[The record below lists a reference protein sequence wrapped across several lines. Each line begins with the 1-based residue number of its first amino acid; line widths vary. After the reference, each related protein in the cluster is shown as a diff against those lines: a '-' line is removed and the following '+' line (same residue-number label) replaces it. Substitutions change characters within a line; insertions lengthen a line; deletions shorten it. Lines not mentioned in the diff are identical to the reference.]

1 MKDITIL
8 ENFINDEELEEARQ
22 FIGEESLNLD
32 NKVYGENNPSINRQW
47 YFIEADNAYKKILI
61 DLRLQRDWDYGMEN
75 IIPSAKKYIMKIK
88 NRIDKCTNTNF
99 KLERVYL
106 NRQVRGQD
114 VTLHIDDQKPNVY
127 TLLIYIG
134 DITPENY
141 DKAGGDL
148 ELKTK
153 EITRIEPFTKRAVLF
168 KGYIPHQAY
177 APLVPGLTRISMAF
191 KFTDTSN
198 ELPFSVNYT

>member
-8 ENFINDEELEEARQ
+8 ENFINDKELEEARQ
-22 FIGEESLNLD
+22 FIGEESLNLN
-32 NKVYGENNPSINRQW
+32 NKMYGENNPSINRQW

-141 DKAGGDL
+141 NKAGGDL

-198 ELPFSVNYT
+198 ELPFSVNYS